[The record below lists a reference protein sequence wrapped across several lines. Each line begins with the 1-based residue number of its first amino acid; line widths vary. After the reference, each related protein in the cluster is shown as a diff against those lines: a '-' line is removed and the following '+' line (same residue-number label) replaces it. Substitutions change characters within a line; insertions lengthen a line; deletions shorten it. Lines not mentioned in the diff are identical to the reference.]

1 MPGDLLKNLIITKI
15 PFAVP
20 TSPVEEAHAE
30 YIESRGGNPFL
41 QISVPEASKKLI
53 QSVGRLLRKEEDS
66 GRVVLLDRRVIT
78 RRYGKALL
86 DSLPPFERVIEHV

>member
-1 MPGDLLKNLIITKI
+1 EAVAAGKTSIIFGTGSFSEGLDLPGKLLTNLIITKI

-30 YIESRGGNPFL
+30 YIEKCGGNPFL
-41 QISVPEASKKLI
+41 QISVPEASKKLV

-66 GRVVLLDRRVIT
+66 GRVVLLDRR
-78 RRYGKALL
+78 
-86 DSLPPFERVIEHV
+86 